1 MNNID
6 TTRHV
11 DVFSPDAFG
20 KRRIDVIG
28 AGASGSRIVL
38 ALAKLGLENIHVFDF
53 DVVEAHNIA
62 NQVFSQVDIGR
73 PKVEALRDIVKAHTG
88 LEITI
93 YNERVDGSQK
103 LGDVVFL
110 LTDTMSSR
118 QEIWKKAIRYKVA
131 TKLMI
136 ETRMGVDQGRVY
148 VVNPTRS
155 AQVKGWEE
163 TLYDDDVA
171 EVSAC
176 GSTISVG
183 PTAEYLSG
191 LAVWQLIRWL
201 NIETGKTSDGVSD
214 TLDHEI
220 LFFLRP
226 PTILTR
232 QFDQLI

>member
-53 DVVEAHNIA
+53 DIVEAHNIA
-62 NQVFSQVDIGR
+62 NQVFSQADIGR

-118 QEIWKKAIRYKVA
+118 KEIWQKAIRFKVA

-148 VVNPTRS
+148 VVNPTRM

-183 PTAEYLSG
+183 PTAEFLSG

-201 NIETGKTSDGVSD
+201 NIETGRTVDGGVSD

-220 LFFLRP
+220 LFCLRP
-226 PTILTR
+226 PTMLIR
-232 QFDQLI
+232 QFD